1 MKSEFYKA
9 YKYIIKKIIKS
20 NGIENLKCKE
30 KRKLLKLL
38 NENPLFDAPT
48 AKPPVTINPFEL
60 YYTLYLP
67 EYTENIIKRKSSSVS
82 FKYVLDSSQSQAS
95 GIGHYNAMSVRTL
108 TNSDGTQR
116 MKNMYITFKGFRSPN
131 DVDSNEKDENGVLI
145 KRDLKRLYLEEYEI
159 TKTDDNGVNIGG
171 LSGQLQYQDEGTG
184 TATSVSR
191 LFFPISHA
199 YGIWEKYK
207 GGYIDWH
214 YDNSGLYLR
223 KLTVNPPGN
232 EAKAWANLSSETA
245 LVVEGYKTIVGSTA
259 EILDGLRENV
269 RTRETN
275 LGRLVA
281 DSALWFAKQYAAAVN
296 NSIGFNIDVAL
307 KHSGAIR
314 SSISGQNI
322 TRNDFLLVFPYNDL
336 LIITQLDANQLVAVM
351 ENSVSRYPK
360 ADGRFLQ
367 IAGMT
372 IEFDPTKPGVEG
384 ASTLEN
390 PSRIMNMSVTRA
402 NGEVDKVVENGSIKG
417 DVTRLFGVA
426 FNNYMFIGGDGYSTF
441 MDVKNANKI
450 VKTKVYEQ
458 TILERYITEVL
469 KKKVELPLSLNNPR
483 IIVGSSQGI
492 QDTTGPTT
500 GASM

>member
-1 MKSEFYKA
+1 MKYEFYKA

-20 NGIENLKCKE
+20 NGIENLSCKE
-30 KRKLLKLL
+30 KKKLLKLL
-38 NENPLFDAPT
+38 NENPLFDAPPV
-48 AKPPVTINPFEL
+48 KPPVTINHFEL

-108 TNSDGTQR
+108 TNYDGTQR

-131 DVDSNEKDENGVLI
+131 DVDSNEKDEKGTII

-191 LFFPISHA
+191 LIFPISHA

-207 GGYIDWH
+207 GGYIDWL
-214 YDNSGLYLR
+214 YDNSGLYFR
-223 KLTVNPPGN
+223 KLIVNPPGN

-245 LVVEGYKTIVGSTA
+245 LVVDGYKTVVGST
-259 EILDGLRENV
+259 EVLLDGSRENI

-275 LGRLVA
+275 LGRMIA
-281 DSALWFAKQYAAAVN
+281 DSALWFGKQYAVK

-307 KHSGAIR
+307 KHSGGIR
-314 SSISGQNI
+314 SNIGNSGPII
-322 TRNDFLLVFPYNDL
+322 TRGDFLLVFPYNDL
-336 LIITQLDANQLVAVM
+336 LILTQLDANQLVATM
-351 ENSVSRYPK
+351 ENSVSRHPR

-367 IAGMT
+367 IAGMS
-372 IEFDPTKPGVEG
+372 IEFDPTKPGIEG
-384 ASTLEN
+384 ASTIEK

-402 NGEVDKVVENGSIKG
+402 NGEVDKVVENGVIQG
-417 DVTRLFGVA
+417 DVKRLFGVA
-426 FNNYMFIGGDGYSTF
+426 FNSYMFIGGDGYSTF
-441 MDVKNANKI
+441 MDVSNNNASKII

-458 TILERYITEVL
+458 FILERYIIDVL
-469 KKKVELPLSLNNPR
+469 KKNVDLQLSLNTLNDPR
-483 IIVGSSQGI
+483 IIML
-492 QDTTGPTT
+492 PLP
-500 GASM
+500 

>member
-1 MKSEFYKA
+1 MKSDFFKA
-9 YKYIIKKIIKS
+9 YKCIIKKIINS
-20 NGIENLKCKE
+20 DGIENLSCKE

-38 NENPLFDAPT
+38 NENPLLDEPAT
-48 AKPPVTINPFEL
+48 KPPVKINPFEL
-60 YYTLYLP
+60 YYTLYLA
-67 EYTENIIKRKSSSVS
+67 EYTESIKKRKTSSVS

-116 MKNMYITFKGFRSPN
+116 MKNMYIMFKGFRSPN
-131 DVDSNEKDENGVLI
+131 DVDSNEKDENGVII
-145 KRDLKRLYLEEYEI
+145 KRDLKRMYLEEFEI
-159 TKTDDNGVNIGG
+159 TKTDDNGANIGG

-191 LFFPISHA
+191 LIFPISHA
-199 YGIWEKYK
+199 YGIWKEYK
-207 GGYIDWH
+207 GGYIDWQ

-232 EAKAWANLSSETA
+232 EAKAWDNLSSETA
-245 LVVEGYKTIVGSTA
+245 LVVAGYKTIVGSTA
-259 EILDGLRENV
+259 NILDGLRENV

-275 LGRLVA
+275 LGRMTA
-281 DSALWFAKQYAAAVN
+281 DSALWFAKKYAMN
-296 NSIGFNIDVAL
+296 NSIGFNVDVAL
-307 KHSGAIR
+307 KHSGGIR
-314 SSISGQNI
+314 TSISGPNI
-322 TRNDFLLVFPYNDL
+322 TRNDLLVSTYSDL
-336 LIITQLDANQLVAVM
+336 LVITQLDVNQLVAAM

-390 PSRIMNMSVTRA
+390 PSRITKMSVTRA
-402 NGEVDKVVENGSIKG
+402 NGEVDKVVENGSIQG

-426 FNNYMFIGGDGYSTF
+426 LNNYMLVGGDDYYLF
-441 MDVKNANKI
+441 MNVPNNNARKI
-450 VKTKVYEQ
+450 VKTKVGEQ
-458 TILERYITEVL
+458 SILEEYIIKEL
-469 KKKVELPLSLNNPR
+469 KKNVDLPFPLNNPR
-483 IIVGSSQGI
+483 IIISYPNPI
-492 QDTTGPTT
+492 
-500 GASM
+500 